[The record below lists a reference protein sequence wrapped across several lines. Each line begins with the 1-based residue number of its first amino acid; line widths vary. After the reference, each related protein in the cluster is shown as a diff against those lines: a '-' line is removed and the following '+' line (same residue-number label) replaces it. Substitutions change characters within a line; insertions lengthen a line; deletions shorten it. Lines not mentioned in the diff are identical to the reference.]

1 MASYKKKVFYM
12 LGVIPA
18 LLLMVSLPLRA
29 ESISNMRYS
38 FSFKTNRSACM
49 ARINNAPL
57 LNNFSANS
65 GTVTAG
71 GDITPFAANGKNT
84 LELVMGAT
92 DPDQPEMLYADSWC
106 ELVVLR
112 NTTKSSE
119 VVSTIK
125 LTVDGNKKIIASSSS
140 NPNGAQ
146 NEGAVSD
153 VQSAMDKENDLYGAG
168 REITLSGMP
177 EWAWEKARKISVQDL
192 PAIKETYTKIWQA
205 MNKRDVGA
213 LKTMAQIS
221 SKEMALATGFS
232 ADFIFKSYGL
242 PEKVQD
248 TNLTTAELKWEDK
261 ELVTYCDGRLFR
273 LARGIY
279 QNSPL
284 KIINKEGEAVFTYN
298 PYLAIIDGEV
308 VIVR

>member
-1 MASYKKKVFYM
+1 
-12 LGVIPA
+12 
-18 LLLMVSLPLRA
+18 
-29 ESISNMRYS
+29 
-38 FSFKTNRSACM
+38 
-49 ARINNAPL
+49 
-57 LNNFSANS
+57 
-65 GTVTAG
+65 
-71 GDITPFAANGKNT
+71 
-84 LELVMGAT
+84 
-92 DPDQPEMLYADSWC
+92 
-106 ELVVLR
+106 
-112 NTTKSSE
+112 
-119 VVSTIK
+119 
-125 LTVDGNKKIIASSSS
+125 
-140 NPNGAQ
+140 
-146 NEGAVSD
+146 
-153 VQSAMDKENDLYGAG
+153 MDKENDLYGAG

-284 KIINKEGEAVFTYN
+284 KIIIKRGKRFL
-298 PYLAIIDGEV
+298 PIIPTLLLLMEKW
-308 VIVR
+308 

>member
-1 MASYKKKVFYM
+1 MG
-12 LGVIPA
+12 LG
-18 LLLMVSLPLRA
+18 
-29 ESISNMRYS
+29 
-38 FSFKTNRSACM
+38 
-49 ARINNAPL
+49 
-57 LNNFSANS
+57 
-65 GTVTAG
+65 
-71 GDITPFAANGKNT
+71 
-84 LELVMGAT
+84 
-92 DPDQPEMLYADSWC
+92 
-106 ELVVLR
+106 
-112 NTTKSSE
+112 
-119 VVSTIK
+119 
-125 LTVDGNKKIIASSSS
+125 
-140 NPNGAQ
+140 
-146 NEGAVSD
+146 
-153 VQSAMDKENDLYGAG
+153 
-168 REITLSGMP
+168 
-177 EWAWEKARKISVQDL
+177 KARKISVQDL

-284 KIINKEGEAVFTYN
+284 KIINKEGEEVFTYN